1 MKSLTLEKGSIMD
14 NQVVKQTI
22 DELVEQIEDSEL
34 LDLYLRLLKRELK
47 KDNPQQDF
55 FATSDEEEQG
65 YIVEIT
71 PEGELFYQHLLEYLY
86 THNSIRIADQKTN
99 HKDLFTNYC
108 FYSWRLSPRIKAIIV
123 YAFFIF

>member
-47 KDNPQQDF
+47 KDNAQQGF
-55 FATSDEEEQG
+55 FATSDEEMMTRAKASLDAIDKG
-65 YIVEIT
+65 NTKNISD
-71 PEGELFYQHLLEYLY
+71 FK
-86 THNSIRIADQKTN
+86 ND
-99 HKDLFTNYC
+99 
-108 FYSWRLSPRIKAIIV
+108 IKAWKKNRAI
-123 YAFFIF
+123 